1 MEDVIH
7 ATKHT
12 KSFCVLNPFTGSG
25 ARSTPLSVDR
35 VYDKV
40 NDLALRN
47 NRKSFYRILD
57 IYTKTNRPNIK
68 L

>member
-12 KSFCVLNPFTGSG
+12 QKSFGVVNPFTGSG

-35 VYDKV
+35 TRDKV
-40 NDLALRN
+40 NDLAL
-47 NRKSFYRILD
+47 
-57 IYTKTNRPNIK
+57 
-68 L
+68 